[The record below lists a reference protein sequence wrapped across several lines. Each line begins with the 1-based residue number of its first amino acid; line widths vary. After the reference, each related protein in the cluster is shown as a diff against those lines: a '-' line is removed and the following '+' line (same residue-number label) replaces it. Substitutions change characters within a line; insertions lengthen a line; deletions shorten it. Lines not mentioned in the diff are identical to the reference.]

1 MPFNYRKTASLTPPE
16 ILRFPAGLDAQKSVV
31 LDAND
36 ATSFPVPADSGTRY
50 QVAAGTILT
59 LATSP
64 APAAAKL
71 YKVYA
76 GSGTIQG
83 ILGRNVD
90 MVVNT
95 TQGMEAANMFFHGC
109 VFATEAIVGFTLYA
123 SALIND
129 LKYCQFA

>member
-95 TQGMEAANMFFHGC
+95 TQGMEAAK
-109 VFATEAIVGFTLYA
+109 AIVGFTLYA